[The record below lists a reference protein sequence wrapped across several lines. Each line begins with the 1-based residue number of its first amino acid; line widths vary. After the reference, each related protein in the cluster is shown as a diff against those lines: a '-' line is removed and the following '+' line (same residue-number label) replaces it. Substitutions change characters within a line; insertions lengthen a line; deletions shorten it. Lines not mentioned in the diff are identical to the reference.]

1 METIAGVKECEEAEV
16 GAALR
21 ARDGAVSI
29 LSERAG
35 IGPPDLCVVSKE
47 STSLYGGRVQEST
60 AFHYVLGLRCESAA
74 SVAAYFASLVGR
86 QEPFGIMG
94 IPGLLSQGT
103 TQIKGGVYCA
113 YDAFSRLDVR
123 CFVTIPGNVVT
134 VAVDGQGA
142 EMEVDDGLWQNLV
155 VSGFVRRVMM
165 VSPADPIGHLDGR

>member
-74 SVAAYFASLVGR
+74 SVARSAGSARS
-86 QEPFGIMG
+86 
-94 IPGLLSQGT
+94 
-103 TQIKGGVYCA
+103 
-113 YDAFSRLDVR
+113 SRLSTWEIWGRYGRDVGE
-123 CFVTIPGNVVT
+123 I
-134 VAVDGQGA
+134 
-142 EMEVDDGLWQNLV
+142 
-155 VSGFVRRVMM
+155 
-165 VSPADPIGHLDGR
+165 